1 MSRRI
6 LGFGNNF
13 TYWVLI
19 TAAVDIL
26 ARTGAQAS
34 LKCLVAMHFGG
45 LYIMYISPHLTEIST
60 FSPYSQDGWW

>member
-1 MSRRI
+1 MFVLRI

-26 ARTGAQAS
+26 ARTGAPVSSVRNA
-34 LKCLVAMHFGG
+34 LLIGDVMPF
-45 LYIMYISPHLTEIST
+45 IMRI
-60 FSPYSQDGWW
+60 G